1 MPKNVLRPQKGGN
14 IVSREEPVGG
24 VSQFN
29 RSCSQVRNS
38 LFVFFLVNNGEE
50 NFTIDSKSS
59 NSIRRYHLTTS
70 YNNS

>member
-1 MPKNVLRPQKGGN
+1 MTVMPKNVSFVHKKEPGN

-29 RSCSQVRNS
+29 RSRSQVRNS

-59 NSIRRYHLTTS
+59 N
-70 YNNS
+70 